1 MDRSNHQDPKLSK
14 SLESH
19 QSRPC
24 STLLPIVVCVVARG
38 VEFHSEAGTRPSKD
52 DDVKDVVYA
61 LRLTT
66 LQK

>member
-1 MDRSNHQDPKLSK
+1 MHCPKIDCH
-14 SLESH
+14 EGY
-19 QSRPC
+19 R
-24 STLLPIVVCVVARG
+24 ARD
-38 VEFHSEAGTRPSKD
+38 VSKD